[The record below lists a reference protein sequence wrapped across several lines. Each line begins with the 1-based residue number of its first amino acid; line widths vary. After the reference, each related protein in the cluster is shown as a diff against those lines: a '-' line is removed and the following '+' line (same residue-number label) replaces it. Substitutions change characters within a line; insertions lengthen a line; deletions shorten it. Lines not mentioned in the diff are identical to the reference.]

1 MIKVEV
7 EQRMQNDKDTK
18 MLMSNIVKNVMNEVS
33 AVKEN

>member
-7 EQRMQNDKDTK
+7 EQRMQSDKDTK

-33 AVKEN
+33 AIKEN